1 MFQFT
6 TSRFQHLYIH
16 IFIYVYVNIRIY
28 YMYINTW
35 EHFLENLYQN
45 DWKSSLRFWTLIP
58 TQHNRERSTTRSRFD
73 IFPRSLL
80 RSLHRCQMI
89 LDACVSNDTRYIISH
104 FCQSNLFFADLW
116 PHIAV
121 WVSQLIFSCDLLQS
135 NLLYQDLARKQ
146 NRRTILVSSTNVA
159 EECVSP
165 L

>member
-1 MFQFT
+1 MCQFT

-89 LDACVSNDTRYIISH
+89 LDACVKWYSIHHFSLLPIKLVFCRFVTTYCSVGVAIDFRMWSTPVKSALSRFSSKTKQKNDS
-104 FCQSNLFFADLW
+104 CQ
-116 PHIAV
+116 
-121 WVSQLIFSCDLLQS
+121 
-135 NLLYQDLARKQ
+135 
-146 NRRTILVSSTNVA
+146 
-159 EECVSP
+159 
-165 L
+165 